1 VSRHAFVH
9 GKMSNQRRLQQA
21 MYAEIRAVYRLPAQM
36 ACNVPRKARS
46 HLQGTLDEDQE
57 ECRPAKGGPDSET
70 LPRTGRGSQ
79 VCLPHAYLQLSSGLQ
94 PETRCPGEYP
104 D

>member
-1 VSRHAFVH
+1 MKQVLTAKLKLVTTPEQFSALRATQLAYHAVSRHAFVH

-70 LPRTGRGSQ
+70 LPST
-79 VCLPHAYLQLSSGLQ
+79 
-94 PETRCPGEYP
+94 
-104 D
+104 